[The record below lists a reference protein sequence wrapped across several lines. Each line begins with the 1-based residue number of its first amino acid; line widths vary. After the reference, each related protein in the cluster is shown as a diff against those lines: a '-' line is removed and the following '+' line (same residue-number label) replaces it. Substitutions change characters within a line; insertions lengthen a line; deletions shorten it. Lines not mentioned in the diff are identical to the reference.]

1 MARDDEQLDEL
12 EEEDEVDEDEE
23 IEGDGTV
30 PSVSH
35 GALGFFGGLV
45 LGVLLG
51 AGTALLLAPERG
63 TMVRRRIGR
72 RVRRLRH
79 DAEEKVGE
87 LRDNA
92 EHEFKR
98 ARRRLR
104 HRHRD

>member
-1 MARDDEQLDEL
+1 MARDDEHLDEP
-12 EEEDEVDEDEE
+12 EDDEIDEIEE
-23 IEGDGTV
+23 IEGDGDE
-30 PSVSH
+30 PGGSH

-63 TMVRRRIGR
+63 TQVRRRIGR
-72 RVRRLRH
+72 QVRRFRR

-87 LRDNA
+87 IRENA
-92 EHEFKR
+92 EHEFRR

-104 HRHRD
+104 RPHRD

>member
-1 MARDDEQLDEL
+1 MARDDEQLDEP
-12 EEEDEVDEDEE
+12 EDEEIEE
-23 IEGDGTV
+23 IEGDGDE
-30 PSVSH
+30 PSGSH

-45 LGVLLG
+45 LGILLG

-63 TMVRRRIGR
+63 TQVRRRIGR
-72 RVRRLRH
+72 RVRRLRR

-87 LRDNA
+87 IRDNA

-104 HRHRD
+104 RRTRD